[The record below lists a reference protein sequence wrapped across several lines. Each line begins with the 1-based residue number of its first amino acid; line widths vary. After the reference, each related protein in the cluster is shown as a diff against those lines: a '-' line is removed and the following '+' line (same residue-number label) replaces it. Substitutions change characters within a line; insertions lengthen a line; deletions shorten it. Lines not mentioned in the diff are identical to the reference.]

1 MRCLHIGAT
10 HFTKRF
16 RMHCVMAGLAAAPL
30 DRGYD
35 DPVDGAQAQ
44 GQGIRLHFEGD
55 WRAVL
60 RLSGTGTEGATP
72 QMYLEAALDGPTLF
86 EADPQ
91 TVLGPLIAAVDQLV
105 GIERYTGR
113 AAPDV
118 RT

>member
-1 MRCLHIGAT
+1 
-10 HFTKRF
+10 
-16 RMHCVMAGLAAAPL
+16 MAGLAPAPL

-60 RLSGTGTEGATP
+60 RLSGTGTEGATLRV
-72 QMYLEAALDGPTLF
+72 YLEAALDDPTLF

-113 AAPDV
+113 SAPDV